1 MRRLQLGSSVSL
13 IAATALLA
21 ACATLNDAGEEVEEE
36 LNDPAAA
43 ASESPERV
51 VVESDLEYPT
61 YDRGTILDEAENF
74 FGQASAEIAEL
85 INNVAGGD
93 DPQAYIAGEEAGGAI
108 GIGATYGKGLLY
120 RPGQDPVEVY
130 WQGPSLGFDVGADA
144 SKVFALVYD
153 LGATENLYQR
163 IPGGEGNFFVVGGLA
178 AETLTTG
185 DLTVVPIRTGVGARA
200 GVNVGYMHFS
210 DDRKWIPF

>member
-1 MRRLQLGSSVSL
+1 MR
-13 IAATALLA
+13 ALLA
-21 ACATLNDAGEEVEEE
+21 ATPLVLLLSACATLNDAGEEVEEE

-43 ASESPERV
+43 MDAQVERTK
-51 VVESDLEYPT
+51 VEGDLQYPT

-85 INNVAGGD
+85 INDVAGGD

-108 GIGATYGKGLLY
+108 GVGVTYGKGFLY
-120 RPGQDPVEVY
+120 RPGADPIEIY
-130 WQGPSLGFDVGADA
+130 WQGPSVGFDLGADA

-153 LGATENLYQR
+153 LGETSNIYQR
-163 IPGGEGNFFVVGGLA
+163 FPGGEGNIFVVGGAA

-185 DLTVVPIRTGVGARA
+185 EITIVPIRTGVGARA

-210 DDRKWIPF
+210 DDRNWIPF